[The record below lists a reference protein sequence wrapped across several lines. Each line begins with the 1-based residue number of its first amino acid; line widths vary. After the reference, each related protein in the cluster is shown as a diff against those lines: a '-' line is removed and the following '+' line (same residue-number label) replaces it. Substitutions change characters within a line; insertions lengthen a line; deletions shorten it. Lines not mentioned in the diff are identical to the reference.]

1 MQNFSLAHYLRILT
15 ALLTWL
21 CLPAQAGVLVIGH
34 ANVPKLDEATLQK
47 VFTGKVIDIAGVNV
61 LAVNAAL
68 NHPSRTRFLQS
79 YLNQDEEKYTAYWT
93 VRRYIGKGTPPKEFA
108 SSSEIIQF
116 VNNTPGAIGYIDEA
130 DAKPGLHVLL
140 RK

>member
-1 MQNFSLAHYLRILT
+1 MQNSYYARYFFCLSL
-15 ALLTWL
+15 LLGM
-21 CLPAQAGVLVIGH
+21 CLPAYAGLLVIGH

-47 VFTGKVIDIAGVNV
+47 VYTGKVIDVAGVNV
-61 LAVNAAL
+61 VAVNAAQ

-116 VNNTPGAIGYIDEA
+116 VNNTPGAIGYIDEQ
-130 DAKPGLHVLL
+130 DAKPGSVHVLL